1 MDSTAHSGVQW
12 CIERLFVLDML
23 QVNRIAIKVE
33 TRHQLRAQT
42 RVVNG
47 QGCRINLVD
56 YVVRWR

>member
-1 MDSTAHSGVQW
+1 MDSTAHSSVQW
-12 CIERLFVLDML
+12 CIECLFVLDML

-33 TRHQLRAQT
+33 TRHQLRAQM